1 MFRAAR
7 RLHGRRIAQDFQKLK
22 LHPTVLSFDVHS
34 CREHNTSAAANDSA
48 SQGAEAMKITR
59 VGMYVNIAMAACKGT
74 IGCAVNSSALIADA
88 AHSLSDL
95 LSDVVTL
102 WSVRISRLPPDEDHP
117 YGYGKFEAVGSLTVG
132 AILTAAGVGMGYDAF
147 QILQTGVDTHAASL
161 NNLVDLSF
169 LTSLD
174 RSTQWGIAAGAAVVS
189 IAAKEAL
196 YHATVRIGKQANSKV
211 LIANAW
217 HHRTDAISSFVALG
231 GIFGAMLHIPL
242 FDPIAG
248 AVVSCMIAKTGVDIC
263 LDRFL
268 RVRHLLAIAD
278 DVCHS
283 VRELT
288 DKSVEDEV
296 LDLLR
301 HSSSSVE
308 DVVSVSNVR
317 ARRMGPY
324 TMVDL
329 RINVHGR
336 TSVSAAQQV
345 AARVKAEVLR
355 QVPDVSEV
363 LVHIDVA
370 TGRASSHGISFTWQV
385 DGAPVANA
393 EHMRPYREI
402 KQDVLRAVKAI
413 PEIQA
418 VTHVNAHWV
427 VRAPTALPHELGH
440 AYGTLLDVT
449 IVVQPDMTVREV
461 HNVARRA
468 RREIEGLTYVVEA
481 DVHLE
486 LYDEETT
493 VSDGDVVV
501 GDTIVARAAPRKASA
516 DDGQ

>member
-1 MFRAAR
+1 MLRWTRRFHAGCSSKNFAAVDVPSSR
-7 RLHGRRIAQDFQKLK
+7 RQ
-22 LHPTVLSFDVHS
+22 HS
-34 CREHNTSAAANDSA
+34 TAKDNQVQCD
-48 SQGAEAMKITR
+48 EAMRITR
-59 VGMYVNIAMAACKGT
+59 LGMYVNVALAACKGT
-74 IGCAVNSSALIADA
+74 VGCAVNSTALIADA

-147 QILQTGVDTHAASL
+147 QILQTGVDMHAAAL
-161 NNLVDLSF
+161 PLDLSF
-169 LTSLD
+169 VTDLD
-174 RSTQWGIAAGAAVVS
+174 RSTQWGIAAGAAGIS

-196 YHATVRIGKQANSKV
+196 YHATVRIGKQAKSKV

-231 GIFGAMLHIPL
+231 GIAGAMANIPW

-248 AVVSCMIAKTGVDIC
+248 GVVSLMIAKTGVDIC
-263 LDRFL
+263 MD
-268 RVRHLLAIAD
+268 
-278 DVCHS
+278 S

-296 LDLLR
+296 LELLR

-308 DVVSVSNVR
+308 DVQSVSNVR

-324 TMVDL
+324 TLVDL

-345 AARVKAEVLR
+345 AARVQAQVLR

-370 TGRASSHGISFTWQV
+370 RDPASATGATTEQ
-385 DGAPVANA
+385 
-393 EHMRPYREI
+393 MRPYREI
-402 KQDVLRAVKAI
+402 KQDVLHAINTI
-413 PEIQA
+413 PEIVD
-418 VTHVNAHWV
+418 VTHVNVHWV
-427 VRAPTALPHELGH
+427 VQPGANVELGH
-440 AYGTLLDVT
+440 GYGTELDVT
-449 IVVQPDMTVREV
+449 IAVSPDMAVRDV
-461 HNVARRA
+461 HEVARRA
-468 RREIEGLTYVVEA
+468 RREIERLSYVVQA
-481 DVHLE
+481 DIHLE
-486 LYDEETT
+486 LYDDEPTA
-493 VSDGDVVV
+493 SND
-501 GDTIVARAAPRKASA
+501 DTLAQDR
-516 DDGQ
+516 